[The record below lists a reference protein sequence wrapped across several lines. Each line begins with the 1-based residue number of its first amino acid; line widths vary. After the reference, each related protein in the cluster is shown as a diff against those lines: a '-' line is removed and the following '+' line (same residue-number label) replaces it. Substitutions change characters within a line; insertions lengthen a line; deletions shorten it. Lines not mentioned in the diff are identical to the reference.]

1 MSLDLSQ
8 FHRLFF
14 EETAEHLADM
24 ETRLLE
30 LDLAAPADE
39 DLNAIFRAAHS
50 IKGGAATFGFPDLA
64 EFTHVLENLLD
75 QVRKRQRA
83 ATRELVDAC
92 LRAGDVLRQMLAGH
106 RDGADK
112 DLAAVEAAL
121 DMLTL
126 LGGAAPKSAAPPPVL
141 EDGDG
146 FGFFAP
152 LPEDASNLDIAE
164 EGDGFGLFLPPA
176 TDPSIE
182 EGDGFGLFLPI
193 DSPVVPVADTPAAP
207 TAARAKAAN
216 SESSSIR
223 VGVEKVDQIITLGGE
238 LVITQSLLAQIAGQL
253 DPVLH
258 ERLHNGVALLERNT
272 RELQEA
278 AMSIRMMPISF
289 VFSRFPRV
297 VRDLAGKLG
306 KSVNLVTQGEHTEL
320 DKGLIEKLADPLT
333 HLVRNS
339 LDHGLESPEARL
351 AKGKP
356 ETGTIT
362 LSAFHQGGAIT
373 IRVADD
379 GAGLNRERILA
390 KARSVGMNVHDGLA
404 DADVWSLI
412 FEPGFSTAEQVTDV
426 SGRGVGMDVVRRNI
440 EGLGGRIEIDT
451 QPDQGTA
458 VTIRLPLTLA
468 ILDGMTVRVGNE
480 VYVIPLAFIVE
491 SLQPRREA
499 INTIAGRGRVIHVR
513 DDYLPLVTLGEVFRT
528 DDCLRDPEAGLVIIL
543 ESAGGRAA
551 LLVDDLLGQQQVVI
565 KSLEANYRKVPGVS
579 GATIMGDGRV
589 ALILDVE
596 TLVKLSQQDSRAA
609 TPQPTPQPS

>member
-223 VGVEKVDQIITLGGE
+223 VGVEKVDQIINLVGE
-238 LVITQSLLAQIAGQL
+238 LVITQSMLAQIAGQL